1 MIELWK
7 CFCRSKETLL
17 GLFKISVGQK
27 LHDLL
32 QYWTIK
38 SSRHW
43 LLLWTVWTVTLKRPF
58 FVLRSLGSLAVA
70 VIGFYLYFQSW
81 LLRRGVKSSPRSCDF
96 LCDAKTI
103 SLPGQETKR
112 DMDVELTHSPWS
124 TRFISLNNS
133 IKVVCYPKLQL
144 IFVSLFVDDCI
155 IRKWETIWSRHS

>member
-43 LLLWTVWTVTLKRPF
+43 LLLWTVWTVTYFERALFCPKKFGITRCRSHWFLSLLSIMTFAPWGKILPKK
-58 FVLRSLGSLAVA
+58 LRLSMRCENYLFTWARDKARHGCWVNTLSMFAICLLYSFLSGPVKLVGSTFNIA
-70 VIGFYLYFQSW
+70 W
-81 LLRRGVKSSPRSCDF
+81 LNW
-96 LCDAKTI
+96 
-103 SLPGQETKR
+103 E
-112 DMDVELTHSPWS
+112 
-124 TRFISLNNS
+124 
-133 IKVVCYPKLQL
+133 
-144 IFVSLFVDDCI
+144 
-155 IRKWETIWSRHS
+155 IRTAC